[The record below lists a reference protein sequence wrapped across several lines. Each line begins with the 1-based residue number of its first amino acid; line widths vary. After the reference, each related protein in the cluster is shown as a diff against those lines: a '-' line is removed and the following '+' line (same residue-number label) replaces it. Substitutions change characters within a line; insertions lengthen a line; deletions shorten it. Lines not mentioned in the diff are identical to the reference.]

1 MLAVRLLYKDENL
14 IIIEKPVGM
23 PSQSDPSGDVDAMT
37 DASRLLREAGER
49 DELWLV
55 HRLDRT
61 VGGLIAFA
69 RNKRS
74 AAELSRLVSEG
85 GMVKRYFAACHGIAD
100 EGEYRDLLFKD
111 SATSKAYVVKTARR
125 GAKEARLTALRLAE
139 SGENAS
145 LLSVELGTGRFHQ
158 IRAQMSARSHPL
170 IGDKKY
176 GSRDEHRRV
185 PALFAYMLSF
195 TVFGKKIRVSA
206 TPCTDE
212 YPWNLFD
219 AEIYKK
225 AAGEENQI

>member
-1 MLAVRLLYKDENL
+1 MSLRFNLDLLAVKLGATVCA
-14 IIIEKPVGM
+14 IGHAIV
-23 PSQSDPSGDVDAMT
+23 
-37 DASRLLREAGER
+37 AS
-49 DELWLV
+49 
-55 HRLDRT
+55 
-61 VGGLIAFA
+61 
-69 RNKRS
+69 S
-74 AAELSRLVSEG
+74 
-85 GMVKRYFAACHGIAD
+85 
-100 EGEYRDLLFKD
+100 
-111 SATSKAYVVKTARR
+111 
-125 GAKEARLTALRLAE
+125 
-139 SGENAS
+139 
-145 LLSVELGTGRFHQ
+145 LGTGRFHQ